1 MKRKMNWS
9 LQWSRDKRFS
19 SVLRYRS
26 PGSVDI
32 YKHYTS
38 SCSPCSLSSTL
49 EALNLSLGCYW
60 YSILACRQS
69 IRGLPTLHTISANYP
84 NQFPHLYIYIT
95 ACVSQGN
102 PTILIISQGTN
113 LFSCF
118 QMSLLCKHLWIIHQS
133 FKFRHLSDH
142 LQSKVSILDVILTS
156 KFTCAATSFS
166 VILHFPQSPGLQ
178 STDNDRFIRNTA

>member
-84 NQFPHLYIYIT
+84 NQFPHLYIYILQPVSLRVILLYLLSLKERT
-95 ACVSQGN
+95 YFRVFKCHSCVN
-102 PTILIISQGTN
+102 TFELFTN
-113 LFSCF
+113 L
-118 QMSLLCKHLWIIHQS
+118 LN
-133 FKFRHLSDH
+133 SDIF
-142 LQSKVSILDVILTS
+142 LI
-156 KFTCAATSFS
+156 TCN
-166 VILHFPQSPGLQ
+166 PKYPY
-178 STDNDRFIRNTA
+178 